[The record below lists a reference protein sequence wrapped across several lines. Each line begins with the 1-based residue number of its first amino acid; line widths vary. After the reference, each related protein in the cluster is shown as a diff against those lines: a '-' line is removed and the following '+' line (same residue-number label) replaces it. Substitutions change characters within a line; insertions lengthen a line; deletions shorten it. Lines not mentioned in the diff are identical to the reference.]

1 MSARDPA
8 PVDLRESPA
17 WKALEAHFQEIAP
30 THMRELFE
38 QDPQR
43 FERFSLRLGDLLLDY
58 SKNRITERSMS
69 LLRDLARQAD
79 VPGWI
84 ERMFGGAAI
93 NHTEGRAALHTA
105 LRDYSG
111 EPVRIDGQDVMP
123 EVRSELA
130 RMRELSETVR
140 GGNWRGFS
148 GQRITDVVNIGI
160 GGSDLG
166 PVMATEALRPFASRD
181 LRVSFVSNVDENH
194 ILDTLERVRPETTLF
209 IVASKTFT
217 TQETLTNARTARSWM
232 LEAGAAEAEL
242 ARHFVAIS
250 ANVEAAQGFGVD
262 PRNVFQMWDWV
273 GGRYSVWS
281 SIGLSLALAIGMDGF
296 EAFLRGGYEMDRHFR
311 SAPLEENIPVTLALL
326 GVWYNNF
333 FGAQSHVVLPYDQHL
348 HRLPAYLQ
356 QLDMESNGKHVDR
369 DGRVVDYSTGPVI
382 FGELGIPGQHAFYQ
396 LLHQGTKLV
405 PADFLAPMRAP
416 RPLPEHHLILLS
428 NVFAQTEALMRGRTP
443 EEAREELSGE
453 GLEGEALERLLPYKV
468 FEGNKPSNSILFDV
482 LDPATL
488 GRLVAMYEHKVF
500 VQGVIWNIN
509 SFDQWGVELGKQLAK
524 TIQPELEAGKP
535 VGRHDASTN
544 GLMNHFL
551 SRTAQ

>member
-8 PVDLRESPA
+8 VADLRQSPA
-17 WKALEAHFQEIAP
+17 WQALESHFRELAP
-30 THMRELFE
+30 VHMRELFD

-43 FERFSLRLGDLLLDY
+43 FNRFSLRLGDLLLDY
-58 SKNRITERSMS
+58 SKNRITERSME
-69 LLRDLARQAD
+69 LLRELARQAD

-84 ERMFGGAAI
+84 ERMFGGEAI
-93 NHTEGRAALHTA
+93 NHTEGRAVLHVA
-105 LRDYSG
+105 LRDRSG
-111 EPVRIDGQDVMP
+111 DPVRIEGRDVMP

-130 RMRELSETVR
+130 RMRELSEAVR

-166 PVMATEALRPFASRD
+166 PVMATEALRPYASD
-181 LRVSFVSNVDENH
+181 EIRVRYVSNVDENH
-194 ILDTLERVRPETTLF
+194 ILDVLDRVQPETTLF

-217 TQETLTNARTARSWM
+217 TQETLTNARTARRWM
-232 LEAGAAEAEL
+232 LDGGASEPDL

-250 ANVEAAQGFGVD
+250 ANVEAAQVFGID

-281 SIGLSLALAIGMDGF
+281 SIGLSLAIAVGMDAF
-296 EAFLRGGYEMDRHFR
+296 EAFLEGGYEMDRHFR
-311 SAPLEENIPVTLALL
+311 TAPLEENIPVTLALL
-326 GVWYNNF
+326 GIWYNNF
-333 FGAQSHVVLPYDQHL
+333 FGAQTHVVLPYDQHL

-356 QLDMESNGKHVDR
+356 QLDMESNGKCVDR
-369 DGRVVDYSTGPVI
+369 RGRVVDYSTGPVI

-405 PADFLAPMRAP
+405 PADVLAPLRAP
-416 RPLPEHHLILLS
+416 RPLREHHLILLS
-428 NVFAQTEALMRGRTP
+428 NVFAQTEALMRGRSP
-443 EEAREELSGE
+443 AEAREELARE
-453 GLEGEALERLLPYKV
+453 GLQGEALERLLPYKV
-468 FEGNKPSNSILFDV
+468 FEGNKPTNTILFDV
-482 LDPATL
+482 LDPPTL

-500 VQGVIWNIN
+500 VQGVIWDIN

-535 VGRHDASTN
+535 VGTHDASTN
-544 GLMNHFL
+544 GLINHFL
-551 SRTAQ
+551 SRSGG